1 MLFYNRF
8 KKNKQA
14 LQVLSYTTYNNNN
27 PYHNNNNNNNYDE
40 IEPDFIN
47 QFTSIH
53 SDQVMDTLR
62 QNKKRL
68 SDLAKKWKR
77 NK

>member
-1 MLFYNRF
+1 MFFSNSF

-14 LQVLSYTTYNNNN
+14 SQALSYTTYNNNN

-47 QFTSIH
+47 QFTSIY
-53 SDQVMDTLR
+53 SDQVMDILR

-68 SDLAKKWKR
+68 SDLAKKWQR

>member
-1 MLFYNRF
+1 MFFYNRF

-14 LQVLSYTTYNNNN
+14 PQLLNYTTYNNNH
-27 PYHNNNNNNNYDE
+27 YYDE
-40 IEPDFIN
+40 IEPDFTN
-47 QFTSIH
+47 KFNSIYL
-53 SDQVMDTLR
+53 DQVRDTLK

-68 SDLAKKWKR
+68 RDLAKKWQM

>member
-1 MLFYNRF
+1 MFFYNKK

-27 PYHNNNNNNNYDE
+27 PYHNNDNNNYYDE
-40 IEPDFIN
+40 IEPDFTN
-47 QFTSIH
+47 KFTSIY
-53 SDQVMDTLR
+53 SDQVIDTLR

-68 SDLAKKWKR
+68 SDLAKKWQR